1 MKNEK
6 HPDSLNGRRAAA
18 SVDTRENE
26 KHAKHPGPEHDHG
39 HDDEDGHEGHDHEHT
54 QSPATTISLALSGAL
69 TGIGLGLQ
77 WSDAIALER
86 TRWIFVAAMAAGGWF
101 LIPGAWNSIR
111 RLRPD
116 INLLVIIAAIG
127 ASVVGQWA
135 EAAAVVFLFGV
146 AEWLEGWAD
155 RRARRAVEA
164 LLEVAPKVATVK
176 RAGDFTEVPVAEVSV
191 ADIIAIKN
199 GMSIPLDGEVLR
211 GESAVN
217 QAPITGESVPVDKK
231 KGDQVFAGT
240 INGEGSLEVRVTK
253 AAGDT
258 TLAKIIRLV
267 KDAQEQK
274 APSQRFVDIFAHYYT
289 PAVTALAL
297 LIFLVP
303 PLMFHGEWNVWL
315 YRACVL
321 LIIACPCALVIS
333 TPVSI
338 VAGLAA
344 LAKRGVLVKGGAHLE
359 SIGRIKALALDK
371 TGTITE
377 GKPRVLGVTRISEAS
392 EAEIVRAAAAI
403 DDHSAHPLAAAV
415 VRYAREHKVEF
426 KRAENYQA
434 KSGRG
439 AEAVIDGHPHFVGNH
454 RYTHELGVCSAEI
467 ERQLSEIEGRGESV
481 VVVGHQPHDGCEG
494 EVIGIIAVGDA
505 VRLNAQAAIAE
516 LHAVGVKKIVML
528 SGDNQRTADFIAKQV
543 GIDEARGDLLPDDK
557 VEAIRQ
563 LRASHGVVAMV
574 GDGVNDAPAMATAN
588 IGIAMGAAGTDAAI
602 ETADIALM
610 KDDLSMIG
618 ETIRLGR
625 RTLKII
631 RFNIG
636 FALSLKAIFLLLTL
650 LGHASMWLAILA
662 DTGATLLVVANSL
675 RLLHPLSLGRSH
687 HENSP
692 SSCARNYVERFR
704 GRDARPGRPS
714 SERMPNEERFR
725 PRHSI
730 EANACEASDESA
742 APCALAHP
750 RYSASKDRRCA
761 VIDGRTAP
769 KEIFFFNVDP
779 ADGRTRRY
787 VPTRQAAKGG

>member
-1 MKNEK
+1 MKNEHSAGSDKEHGKAPQRHDDDAHKGK
-6 HPDSLNGRRAAA
+6 HDH
-18 SVDTRENE
+18 EHE
-26 KHAKHPGPEHDHG
+26 HEHDDDAG
-39 HDDEDGHEGHDHEHT
+39 DHDHAGHDHEHT
-54 QSPATTISLALSGAL
+54 QSPATTISLAISGVLVGA
-69 TGIGLGLQ
+69 GLGLQ
-77 WSDAIALER
+77 WSDALAPE
-86 TRWIFVAAMAAGGWF
+86 TARWIFVAAMIAGGWF
-101 LIPGAWNSIR
+101 LLPSAWASVR
-111 RLRPD
+111 KLRPD

-127 ASVVGQWA
+127 AAVVNQWA
-135 EAAAVVFLFGV
+135 EAATVVFLFGV

-164 LLEVAPKVATVK
+164 LLEIAPKVATVK
-176 RAGDFTEVPVAEVSV
+176 RENGFTEVPVAEVKV
-191 ADIIAIKN
+191 DETIAVRN
-199 GMSIPLDGEVLR
+199 GMSIPLDGEVLT
-211 GESAVN
+211 GESGVN

-274 APSQRFVDIFAHYYT
+274 APSQQFVDVFARYYT
-289 PAVTALAL
+289 PAVTVVAL

-303 PLMFHGEWNVWL
+303 PLLMHGEWNVWL

-359 SIGRIKALALDK
+359 AIGRLNALALDK

-377 GKPRVLGVTRISEAS
+377 GKPRVLSVVRIGQVSE
-392 EAEIVRAAAAI
+392 EAIVRAAAAI

-415 VRYAREHKVEF
+415 VTYAREKKVDF

-439 AEAVIDGHPHFVGNH
+439 AEAMIDGHPHFVGNH
-454 RYTHELGVCSAEI
+454 RFTHELGVCSPEI
-467 ERQLSEIEGRGESV
+467 EKQLGEIEGRGESV
-481 VVVGHQPHDGCEG
+481 VVVGHRPHDGCKG
-494 EVIGIIAVGDA
+494 EVLGILAVGDA
-505 VRLNAQAAIAE
+505 VRPNAKEAIAE
-516 LHAVGVKKIVML
+516 LHAAGVAKIVML

-543 GIDEARGDLLPDDK
+543 GIDEAKGDLLPDGK
-557 VEAIRQ
+557 VEEIMK
-563 LRASHGVVAMV
+563 LREAHAVVGMV
-574 GDGVNDAPAMATAN
+574 GDGVNDAPAMATAS

-610 KDDLSMIG
+610 QDDLGKIA

-625 RTLKII
+625 RTLGII

-636 FALSLKAIFLLLTL
+636 FAVTLKALFLVLTL
-650 LGHASMWLAILA
+650 MGHASLWMAIMA
-662 DTGATLLVVANSL
+662 DTGATLLVVANAL
-675 RLLHPLSLGRSH
+675 RLLRIRAGR
-687 HENSP
+687 
-692 SSCARNYVERFR
+692 
-704 GRDARPGRPS
+704 
-714 SERMPNEERFR
+714 
-725 PRHSI
+725 
-730 EANACEASDESA
+730 
-742 APCALAHP
+742 
-750 RYSASKDRRCA
+750 
-761 VIDGRTAP
+761 
-769 KEIFFFNVDP
+769 
-779 ADGRTRRY
+779 
-787 VPTRQAAKGG
+787 